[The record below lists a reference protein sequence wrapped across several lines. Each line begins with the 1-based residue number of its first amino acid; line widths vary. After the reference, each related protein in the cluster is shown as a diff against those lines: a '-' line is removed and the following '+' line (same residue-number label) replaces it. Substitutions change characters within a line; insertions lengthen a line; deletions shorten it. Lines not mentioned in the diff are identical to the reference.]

1 MVPAGG
7 AALDQIVF
15 RWDTGAGAGRGGASG
30 ATGGGTTGPGPVAWS
45 PGAEAAEG
53 DLGRAA
59 ALLRPTGGDSAPA
72 LVRLR
77 YGDGVLLA
85 HRSPWRDAD
94 GRTGTLCHA
103 LVGPADLLDPATCL
117 GLHGW
122 CWQGSRLPPDVRG
135 PLPPVPGAA
144 LRPTAEEGRLLL
156 ARTVSRAR
164 DELTGAVAEFLRDPG
179 ARFTLLDPSGGETA
193 CRVLWGLYGIFGD
206 HAGDGWTFA
215 THGTAEP
222 DDLRFVFLG
231 RWAGRP
237 PGGGPRRRT
246 DPLERRAD
254 RAEEV
259 ARRLVSHHL
268 RDLGEDGRPGRR
280 VSAALGSAAG
290 RASRPLL
297 EAAEHALALLADGDR
312 PAARPAHP
320 PARDRPPVAAGAGPE
335 PPAAPEWPVPRR
347 GARRWR
353 RTGGSRGGRPGRLLA
368 AVARPYDPAD
378 PHAPGEPLPREVLGG
393 APDAD
398 LLRALRQ
405 PVHYD
410 VLTQLVEEAVERW
423 PAWSRETR
431 TQLCVVLLDQGLFL
445 TDRAVDLGDPDGG
458 VRAANAASLYRWAV
472 RPLLGDP
479 RISDRLAVL
488 LPRLSTGPHR
498 AAQAAV
504 RRIVESDEPRLPEA
518 AWQALLMAAYTAGPP
533 AASQSPA
540 PPPAPTPVSAS
551 RPPVPTPAPAPAPV
565 SPSQPP
571 PAPVPPTPAP
581 EPPPAPVPPTPA
593 TPAPAPEPP
602 EPVPAPQA
610 RPRESEGTAPASA
623 APAGRREGSEDQ
635 PGVQDGRFVL
645 AGLGAALVILLVLL
659 FALLMAN

>member
-1 MVPAGG
+1 MSLSGQDRASAEAVVPAGG
-7 AALDQIVF
+7 TALEQIVF
-15 RWDTGAGAGRGGASG
+15 RWDTGAGAGTGREGAS
-30 ATGGGTTGPGPVAWS
+30 AASGGTAPGPGPVAWS
-45 PGAEAAEG
+45 PGAAGAET
-53 DLGRAA
+53 DLGRAG
-59 ALLRPTGGDSAPA
+59 ALLRPTGGEPAPA

-122 CWQGSRLPPDVRG
+122 CWQGSGLPPGVRG
-135 PLPPVPGAA
+135 PLPPVPGAV
-144 LRPTAEEGRLLL
+144 LRPAAEEGRLQL
-156 ARTVSRAR
+156 ARTVSRSR
-164 DELTGAVAEFLRDPG
+164 DELTGAVAEFLRDPA
-179 ARFTLLDPSGGETA
+179 ARFTLLDPSGGTTA
-193 CRVLWGLYGIFGD
+193 CRVLWGLHGIFGD

-215 THGTAEP
+215 THGTAEA

-231 RWAGRP
+231 HWTGRP
-237 PGGGPRRRT
+237 PGGGARRRT
-246 DPLERRAD
+246 DLLERRAD

-268 RDLGEDGRPGRR
+268 RDLGEDGRPARR
-280 VSAALGSAAG
+280 VRTALRSAAG
-290 RASRPLL
+290 HAPRPLL
-297 EAAEHALALLADGDR
+297 ELAEHALVLLADEEH
-312 PAARPAHP
+312 PAARPA
-320 PARDRPPVAAGAGPE
+320 RPPVQRPHRAAGAAPEPPTAPE

-353 RTGGSRGGRPGRLLA
+353 RAGRSRRGRPGHLLA

-378 PHAPGEPLPREVLGG
+378 PHAPGEPLSREVLDG

-410 VLTQLVEEAVERW
+410 VLSQLVEEAVERW

-518 AWQALLMAAYTAGPP
+518 AWQALLMAAYTA
-533 AASQSPA
+533 A
-540 PPPAPTPVSAS
+540 PPAP
-551 RPPVPTPAPAPAPV
+551 
-565 SPSQPP
+565 SQPLAPPASP
-571 PAPVPPTPAP
+571 PAPGAPTR
-581 EPPPAPVPPTPA
+581 APVPEGTTPA
-593 TPAPAPEPP
+593 AAP
-602 EPVPAPQA
+602 
-610 RPRESEGTAPASA
+610 
-623 APAGRREGSEDQ
+623 PAGRREGSADQ
-635 PGVQDGRFVL
+635 RAVQDGRFVL
-645 AGLGAALVILLVLL
+645 FGLGAALVLLLVVLI
-659 FALLMAN
+659 ALLLAI

>member
-1 MVPAGG
+1 MGLSGQDRSIAEAVVPAGG

-15 RWDTGAGAGRGGASG
+15 RWDTGAGREGASG
-30 ATGGGTTGPGPVAWS
+30 ATGGGTTAPGPVAWS
-45 PGAEAAEG
+45 PGAEAAKG

-122 CWQGSRLPPDVRG
+122 CWQGSKLPPDVRG

-280 VSAALGSAAG
+280 VSTALGSAAG

-297 EAAEHALALLADGDR
+297 EVAEHALALLADEDR

-320 PARDRPPVAAGAGPE
+320 PAQPPPVAAGAGPE

-347 GARRWR
+347 GARGWR

-518 AWQALLMAAYTAGPP
+518 AWQALLMAAYTDGPP
-533 AASQSPA
+533 AVSQPPA
-540 PPPAPTPVSAS
+540 PPPPHAPAPAPAS
-551 RPPVPTPAPAPAPV
+551 QPRAPAPATPAPAPAPV
-565 SPSQPP
+565 PP
-571 PAPVPPTPAP
+571 TPAAALEPPTPAP
-581 EPPPAPVPPTPA
+581 PPP
-593 TPAPAPEPP
+593 TPAPAPRP
-602 EPVPAPQA
+602 EPQ
-610 RPRESEGTAPASA
+610 ESEGTAPASA
-623 APAGRREGSEDQ
+623 TPAGRREGSEDQ

-645 AGLGAALVILLVLL
+645 VGLGAALVILLVLL
-659 FALLMAN
+659 LALLVVN